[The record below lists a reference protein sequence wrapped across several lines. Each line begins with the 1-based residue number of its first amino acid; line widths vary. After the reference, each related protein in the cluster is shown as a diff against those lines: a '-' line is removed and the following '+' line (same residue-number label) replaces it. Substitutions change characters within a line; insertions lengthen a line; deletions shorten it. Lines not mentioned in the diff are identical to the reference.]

1 MSKVIDEIR
10 REVFGGGST
19 GITPTGTKTITE
31 NGSHDVTDY
40 ATAAVNVP
48 PYGEGSVNISTNGTH
63 DVSGKAS
70 AVVNVPNPSTG
81 TKEITTNGVHDVTDY
96 ASADV
101 AVPPYGEGSVTIN
114 ANGEHDVSGKA
125 TAVVNV
131 PNPSTGTKQITT
143 NGTHD
148 VADYAAAEVNVP
160 NPSTGTLYAENND
173 IFDVRSYAYVDV
185 DVPPYGQGSV
195 TINENG
201 SHDVSGKATAVVAVP
216 QGITPSGSL
225 EISANGTYDVT
236 QKASAVVSVPN
247 DFLPAPADGYTV
259 YTNGYNNQGVV
270 RSFGNFSTAIAVY
283 MSNVDGIHVGDKICV
298 TGTCRD
304 VQSERYAVWGTVT
317 QVNTGASNRGVRLQ
331 VAGSS
336 VKNGQENTM
345 VATVNGTYRSKGVTL
360 VEVAVDTPT
369 ATTLY
374 VDTNGTYNAPTGYV
388 YDTVEVNVGGGG
400 GASGDLIVNSEG
412 DWLFDIL
419 SFTSMNP
426 SATDIR
432 VCAGDNWD
440 GFVTRDYSKFSD
452 PYASASVDI
461 QDLKVN
467 GYVDIPLSNLTGYDW
482 VMINVYDSFSA

>member
-1 MSKVIDEIR
+1 M
-10 REVFGGGST
+10 
-19 GITPTGTKTITE
+19 
-31 NGSHDVTDY
+31 
-40 ATAAVNVP
+40 
-48 PYGEGSVNISTNGTH
+48 
-63 DVSGKAS
+63 
-70 AVVNVPNPSTG
+70 
-81 TKEITTNGVHDVTDY
+81 
-96 ASADV
+96 
-101 AVPPYGEGSVTIN
+101 TIN

-148 VADYAAAEVNVP
+148 VTDYASAEVNVPNPSTGTKQITTNGTHDVTDYASAEVNVP

-236 QKASAVVSVPN
+236 QKASAVVAVPQGITPSGSLAISANGTYDVTDKASAVVAVPN
-247 DFLPAPADGYTV
+247 DFLPAAADGYTV
-259 YTNGYNNQGVV
+259 YNIGRVGQGSV
-270 RSFGNFSTAIAVY
+270 RSFGNFGNKQTVGVSDTT
-283 MSNVDGIHVGDKICV
+283 GISVGDKVCI
-298 TGTCRD
+298 TGTCTD
-304 VQSERYAVWGTVT
+304 VQTEHYAIWGTVT
-317 QVNTGASNRGVRLQ
+317 KVTSTGSKSVQLQ
-331 VAGSS
+331 IAGCS
-336 VKNGQENTM
+336 VKNGQANVLT
-345 VATVNGTYRSKGVTL
+345 AIDNGDYFCYGCTKVT
-360 VEVAVDTPT
+360 VAVDKLQ
-369 ATTLY
+369 ATSLY
-374 VDTNGTYNAPTGYV
+374 ADGNGVYYPPNGYA
-388 YDTVEVNVGGGG
+388 YTSVEVDVSGGGGG
-400 GASGDLIVNSEG
+400 GASGDLIVNSAG

-426 SATDIR
+426 SATAIR

-440 GFVTRDYSKFSD
+440 GFVTRDYAKFSD
-452 PYASASVDI
+452 PAASASVDI